1 MSIDAFKQGHLELL
15 VLLLLQGSDMHG
27 YDIVTQIDKRSG
39 GILFVREGSIY
50 PLLYRLFDSGYISSY
65 QVTVATKRGRE
76 RSRVMYHIENA
87 GLERLKELRQEF
99 DEAQR
104 GLANILSYCEGSKD
118 GE

>member
-1 MSIDAFKQGHLELL
+1 MKIDAFKQGHLELL
-15 VLLLLQGSDMHG
+15 VLLMLQGSDMHG

-50 PLLYRLFDSGYISSY
+50 PLLYRLSDSGYISSY
-65 QVTVATKRGRE
+65 QITVPTKNGRE

-87 GLERLKELRQEF
+87 GRERLKELRQEF

-104 GLANILSYCEGSKD
+104 GLANILSYCEGGKD
-118 GE
+118 DE

>member
-15 VLLLLQGSDMHG
+15 VLLLLRDSDLHG
-27 YDIVTQIDKRSG
+27 YDIVTQIEKRSG

-50 PLLYRLFDSGYISSY
+50 PLLYRLSDSGYISGY
-65 QVTVATKRGRE
+65 QVTVPTKNGRE
-76 RSRVMYHIENA
+76 RSRVMYHIEES

-104 GLANILSYCEGSKD
+104 GLSNILSYGEGNEN